1 MKGFLTAKL
10 ADSTVRILISSDRA
24 DGVLMSRFK
33 LGISLRLALKIHLTE
48 HVESSVLSNVPSASS
63 RFALNWSSEVPSTLI
78 ALEAI
83 RLAVLR
89 VVKLV
94 YINSGKRQKRKGKVN
109 LHDRRQ

>member
-1 MKGFLTAKL
+1 MKGVLTAKL
-10 ADSTVRILISSDRA
+10 ADSTVRILISSDCA

-33 LGISLRLALKIHLTE
+33 LGISLCLALKIHLTE
-48 HVESSVLSNVPSASS
+48 HVESSVLSNAPSTSS
-63 RFALNWSSEVPSTLI
+63 RLAFNWSSEIPSTLI

-94 YINSGKRQKRKGKVN
+94 YINNGKRQK
-109 LHDRRQ
+109 

>member
-1 MKGFLTAKL
+1 LNVGEWLTAEL
-10 ADSTVRILISSDRA
+10 ADSTIRILISSDRA

-48 HVESSVLSNVPSASS
+48 HVESSVFPDTPSTSF
-63 RFALNWSSEVPSTLI
+63 RLALNWSSELPPTFI

-89 VVKLV
+89 GVRLT
-94 YINSGKRQKRKGKVN
+94 YTDSGKRQK
-109 LHDRRQ
+109 QS